1 MRLRDRFVGAGGL
14 GAGRHVVDCEG
25 AALAVGCVGRGAV
38 QGLAV
43 VQGDAAGGQVGDDG
57 LAVVDQFAHI
67 EQDIAALGLVV
78 NHGAQVRAGD
88 ELHGAVVQVYVVERE
103 PAADQIGGQ
112 AFPVGVVLVPEYGA
126 AVVGRLVDGLVV
138 EELDVGAENVFDDVE
153 KAFVVGELVEADVVL
168 GDLHELEQLLLVV
181 AVVVVV
187 FAGDGQVADGT
198 FAAAGEG
205 EFGVVF
211 GAHLVDEVIFE
222 HFADD
227 QETVFPE
234 AGDLLLAEGFVAVSS
249 FNCFGGLHLGILL

>member
-1 MRLRDRFVGAGGL
+1 M
-14 GAGRHVVDCEG
+14 
-25 AALAVGCVGRGAV
+25 
-38 QGLAV
+38 
-43 VQGDAAGGQVGDDG
+43 
-57 LAVVDQFAHI
+57 
-67 EQDIAALGLVV
+67 
-78 NHGAQVRAGD
+78 
-88 ELHGAVVQVYVVERE
+88 
-103 PAADQIGGQ
+103 
-112 AFPVGVVLVPEYGA
+112 
-126 AVVGRLVDGLVV
+126 VGRLVDGLVV
-138 EELDVGAENVFDDVE
+138 EELDVGAENVFDDIE

-168 GDLHELEQLLLVV
+168 GDLHELEQLLLLLVV

-234 AGDLLLAEGFVAVSS
+234 AGDLLLAEGLVGVSC
-249 FNCFGGLHLGILL
+249 FNCFSGLHLGILL